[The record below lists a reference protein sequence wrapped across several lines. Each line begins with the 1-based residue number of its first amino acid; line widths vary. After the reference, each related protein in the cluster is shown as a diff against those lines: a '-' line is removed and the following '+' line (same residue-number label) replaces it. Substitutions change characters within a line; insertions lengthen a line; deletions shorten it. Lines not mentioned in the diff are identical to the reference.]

1 MLASAVGDL
10 IYRRSSQSGSSDPRR
25 QRPNVTSNSRTGSA
39 SEAAVNAST
48 ASTGH
53 TRPGVSAAGAFP
65 VLRIANGYRAAKILF
80 AAHELRVFDILADG
94 PLDGQDLAD
103 RAGLHPRAAGEFI
116 AALAGLGLLERDEH
130 GRYRNSAAAEYL
142 IADNPGSLSGF
153 VSFLESGL
161 HPAWDGLVSSLRTG
175 APATRPAS
183 DGDPYRPMYGA
194 DAARGDF
201 IAAMDALNAPAG
213 RQIAALDWREFRSV
227 VDVGGARGGLSTL
240 LAEANPHLHA
250 TVFDLPDLAPEF
262 ARYAPTTSVADR
274 VSFHPGDFFTDD
286 IPETDAVVFAHVFHN
301 WPLDVRTMLLR
312 KAARALRPGGAVFV
326 YDAMLDEA
334 RSDGGGPALAN
345 LMLSLDMLVWSA
357 GGAEYTPGECRRW
370 LRDAGFGEAE
380 QHTVGASSTVLVAR
394 KLG

>member
-1 MLASAVGDL
+1 MD
-10 IYRRSSQSGSSDPRR
+10 
-25 QRPNVTSNSRTGSA
+25 
-39 SEAAVNAST
+39 AST
-48 ASTGH
+48 TH
-53 TRPGVSAAGAFP
+53 TRPGVGAGP
-65 VLRIANGYRAAKILF
+65 VLRIANGYREAKILF

-103 RAGLHPRAAGEFI
+103 RAGLHPRAASEFI
-116 AALAGLGLLERDEH
+116 AALAGLGLLERDED
-130 GRYRNSAAAEYL
+130 GRYRNSVAAEYL
-142 IADNPGSLSGF
+142 VADNPGNLTGF
-153 VSFLESGL
+153 VGFLESGL

-175 APATRPAS
+175 APATRPAG

-194 DAARGDF
+194 DAERGDF

-213 RQIAALDWREFRSV
+213 RQIAALDWTGIRTV
-227 VDVGGARGGLSTL
+227 VDVGGARGSLSTI

-262 ARYAPTTSVADR
+262 ARYAPTTPVADR

-286 IPETDAVVFAHVFHN
+286 IPDADAVVFAHVFHN
-301 WPLDVRTMLLR
+301 WPLDVRTMLLG
-312 KAARALRPGGAVFV
+312 KAARALRPGGTVFV
-326 YDAMLDEA
+326 YDAMLDEGA
-334 RSDGGGPALAN
+334 PALGN

-357 GGAEYTPGECRRW
+357 GGAEYTPGECRQW